1 MHHPLLVIA
10 FPFEKILIS
19 NFTYSITTYN
29 LLKIDFHQPTC
40 EADGN
45 GKTLSSTTSEPQ
57 KLGKENVETILNIDD
72 KNAKEKGA
80 DGNDANIKW
89 KEENRKLEMELQTI
103 QEKLKRKQECLV
115 QVQQE
120 KENQYVALR

>member
-1 MHHPLLVIA
+1 M
-10 FPFEKILIS
+10 
-19 NFTYSITTYN
+19 
-29 LLKIDFHQPTC
+29 
-40 EADGN
+40 
-45 GKTLSSTTSEPQ
+45 SSTTSEPQ

-80 DGNDANIKW
+80 DGNDAKIKW